1 MFRSVVIGSSVAD
14 SQYYS
19 LKSEFVPRELFRSV
33 DFRNYCLIRLVLSIG
48 PLSTKSGHAIAV
60 YRHLGNS
67 FLVDANNGVWTGG
80 WYNIVSLFEEIWET
94 HYEPY
99 CKFENAELIHFS
111 RPVV

>member
-19 LKSEFVPRELFRSV
+19 LKSEFVPRELFRNV

-67 FLVDANNGVWTGG
+67 FLVDANNGVWAAF
-80 WYNIVSLFEEIWET
+80 YQRKLRLFVLNV
-94 HYEPY
+94 PS
-99 CKFENAELIHFS
+99 K
-111 RPVV
+111 